1 MANGMTPSQRISAS
15 SRTQKYTSGDV
26 CNQRSNG
33 LRFQTSM
40 AISTKNKKA
49 PGMTRKQNVTMR
61 RVSDRC
67 RIASPPT
74 PVNAK
79 SNPRRALF
87 SRGELGMVTPH
98 CTNSDAQNFK
108 VPDKRCRNRRLEMH
122 RERLPVNGRE
132 REPGLTWKGSV
143 RLFIYKGVFGD
154 DAPRSSCPL
163 LTSRWTCQRTSRIS
177 GELDKTL

>member
-1 MANGMTPSQRISAS
+1 MANGITPSQRITAA
-15 SRTQKYTSGDV
+15 RRNQKYPSGDF

-40 AISTKNKKA
+40 AISPKNKKV
-49 PGMTRKQNVTMR
+49 PGITRKQNVTMR

-74 PVNAK
+74 PANAK

-87 SRGELGMVTPH
+87 SRGELGTVTPH

-108 VPDKRCRNRRLEMH
+108 VPDNAIAVTAEVLLKGMSIEKSPLRLDADPFLSRHSAQLFERALLL
-122 RERLPVNGRE
+122 RE
-132 REPGLTWKGSV
+132 W
-143 RLFIYKGVFGD
+143 
-154 DAPRSSCPL
+154 SC
-163 LTSRWTCQRTSRIS
+163 S
-177 GELDKTL
+177 G